1 MRKSVCRE
9 TATETI
15 YNNKIVKMI
24 NILRDLLG
32 TYVNC
37 PCHSISEKPIASSVI
52 HIVYDKTTMF
62 TLTPYV

>member
-1 MRKSVCRE
+1 MRKSLCRE
-9 TATETI
+9 TPTETI

-37 PCHSISEKPIASSVI
+37 PCHSISEKPIEI
-52 HIVYDKTTMF
+52 TCIVPLGSFLCNTYS
-62 TLTPYV
+62 L